1 MSNKNLSTVATDV
14 IHAYG
19 ITATNVINST
29 RFGGERMLG
38 YVDQRAT
45 KIVKR
50 GASPFNKGIRSDISE
65 GRERVSNVGVK
76 ALHLST
82 SGAQIMVGV
91 AVDLVTKGVHL
102 VATNAERLDRAA
114 NLNALSLL
122 NRVAMPAA
130 IVVSQVADRIEAGS
144 SKLVKRVSGTDMPA
158 KAVATRKLDTTT
170 RKAAAT
176 RKRVTQQAEQKL
188 VKTPVKRVSKVVA
201 KTATQT
207 SNVARRVARKAK
219 ATAASV

>member
-19 ITATNVINST
+19 ITATNVINTT

-45 KIVKR
+45 QAVKR

-82 SGAQIMVGV
+82 NGAQIVVGV
-91 AVDLVTKGVHL
+91 AVDLATKGVNL
-102 VATNAERLDRAA
+102 VASNAERLDRAV
-114 NLNALSLL
+114 NLNALGMLS
-122 NRVAMPAA
+122 RVAMPAA

-144 SKLVKRVSGTDMPA
+144 SLLVKRVSGNDVPA
-158 KAVATRKLDTTT
+158 KAVATRKLNATT

-176 RKRVTQQAEQKL
+176 RKRVTKQAAQTL

-207 SNVARRVARKAK
+207 SNAARRVARKAK